1 MIPHAWWASLA
12 GSFFFWLLRFKSC
25 SARKPRSFLTT
36 PPSVRPDNWGCTLGN
51 LLPLLLFL
59 LVTQSPSFQS
69 HNPDISRSF
78 LVGNNQ
84 LLVVFTLLN

>member
-1 MIPHAWWASLA
+1 MIPHAWQACLA
-12 GSFFFWLLRFKSC
+12 GSFFFWLLHFKSC
-25 SARKPRSFLTT
+25 SARKPCSFLTT
-36 PPSVRPDNWGCTLGN
+36 PSSVRPDNWSCTLGN

-59 LVTQSPSFQS
+59 PS
-69 HNPDISRSF
+69 HNPNISRSF